1 MNEIHKT
8 QFDHARFHLPTPRN
22 MIMRVLTICEKLT
35 QLIALKQMRLDRR
48 LLSDCHCRVIEIEK
62 LTFRFG
68 LSRPRGEGARNKT

>member
-8 QFDHARFHLPTPRN
+8 QFDHARFDLPTPRN

-48 LLSDCHCRVIEIEK
+48 LLSPGRCNLWLLLV
-62 LTFRFG
+62 LF
-68 LSRPRGEGARNKT
+68 LSY